1 MAKKTSEE
9 ILEGMKKATEK
20 ATDMIGDAAAVVADA
35 AKPVVSKAKK
45 AAAPTVKKAVKAGSD
60 AAQAVVET
68 TKKVTPKKPE
78 YYVQFAGKEIDME
91 DLANQA
97 KASFEGGAQAHRRH
111 VLPRLSEAGRRRRL
125 LCHQRHLFRP
135 HRPVKN
141 SRTRRAPAVQVPAGS
156 AMGDAPLRYLDLLCE
171 LSAPERR
178 EVKRDGIEFRLFS

>member
-97 KASFEGGAQAHRRH
+97 KASFKEEHKRTAVMSCRVYLKAGGQ
-111 VLPRLSEAGRRRRL
+111 RRL
-125 LCHQRHLFRP
+125 LRHQRHLFWP

-141 SRTRRAPAVQVPAGS
+141 SRTGRAPAVQGPAGS
-156 AMGDAPLRYLDLLCE
+156 ARGMRPLSYLNSLCE
-171 LSAPERR
+171 WSAPERR
-178 EVKRDGIEFRLFS
+178 EVEKRRK

>member
-78 YYVQFAGKEIDME
+78 YYVQFVGKEIDME

-97 KASFEGGAQAHRRH
+97 KASFKEEHKRTAVMSCRVYLKPEDSAAYY
-111 VLPRLSEAGRRRRL
+111 VINDTYFGRI
-125 LCHQRHLFRP
+125 
-135 HRPVKN
+135 
-141 SRTRRAPAVQVPAGS
+141 
-156 AMGDAPLRYLDLLCE
+156 DL
-171 LSAPERR
+171 
-178 EVKRDGIEFRLFS
+178 